1 MRKVVYP
8 YEYMDGWE
16 KFIEALLPEKYD
28 FISHLNIEGI
38 ADADYAHRKRVCKD
52 FKIRKLMDYFNLY
65 VQIYI
70 LLLADYFKTSETC
83 FLKYMVLL
91 IVSAARLA

>member
-28 FISHLNIEGI
+28 FSSHVNIEGI
-38 ADADYAHRKRVCKD
+38 ADADYAHRKS
-52 FKIRKLMDYFNLY
+52 L
-65 VQIYI
+65 
-70 LLLADYFKTSETC
+70 
-83 FLKYMVLL
+83 
-91 IVSAARLA
+91 